1 MKDGGTSGA
10 RGQYSRPFVRQP
22 REGDAASNQSDVV
35 WDDADDWQRC
45 RHELDCGGYVGADRD
60 AGRDEGQW
68 TGHCE
73 QELSDG
79 DRLLVGLGHFLRDA
93 ETVRRIGAA
102 ALDALS
108 ATHEHLAEGTDVYR
122 TWRQRVASEILHGAV
137 QLAWFDS
144 MRLPQELRPICERMA
159 NIILE
164 HLPSLCSRL
173 APQSV
178 GDVLAHKYVPARRKR
193 GRPAKQAKDPKKRNG
208 GNNLKYSTFKQKW
221 KESYP

>member
-1 MKDGGTSGA
+1 MMSGSVSATSLTM
-10 RGQYSRPFVRQP
+10 
-22 REGDAASNQSDVV
+22 EIT
-35 WDDADDWQRC
+35 
-45 RHELDCGGYVGADRD
+45 L
-60 AGRDEGQW
+60 
-68 TGHCE
+68 
-73 QELSDG
+73 
-79 DRLLVGLGHFLRDA
+79 
-93 ETVRRIGAA
+93 
-102 ALDALS
+102 ALDAPS

-178 GDVLAHKYVPARRKR
+178 GDVLAHKDVPARRKR
-193 GRPAKQAKDPKKRNG
+193 GRPELHARVGCYQSPRAGKHQGWVPMRRSQIVAQPVIR
-208 GNNLKYSTFKQKW
+208 LRVLLS
-221 KESYP
+221 PL